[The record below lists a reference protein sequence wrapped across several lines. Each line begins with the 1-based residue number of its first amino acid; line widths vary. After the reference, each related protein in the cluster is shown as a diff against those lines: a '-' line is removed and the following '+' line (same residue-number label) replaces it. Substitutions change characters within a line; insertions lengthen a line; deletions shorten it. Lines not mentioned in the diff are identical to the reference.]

1 MDRVGGYLAYAALCE
16 DARAYDDV
24 LIAMA
29 GEADAQRV
37 VELER
42 KAGGSA

>member
-1 MDRVGGYLAYAALCE
+1 MKYVGTLSDYRLLLQ

-29 GEADAQRV
+29 GEAEAERIRK
-37 VELER
+37 LEASFGR
-42 KAGGSA
+42 